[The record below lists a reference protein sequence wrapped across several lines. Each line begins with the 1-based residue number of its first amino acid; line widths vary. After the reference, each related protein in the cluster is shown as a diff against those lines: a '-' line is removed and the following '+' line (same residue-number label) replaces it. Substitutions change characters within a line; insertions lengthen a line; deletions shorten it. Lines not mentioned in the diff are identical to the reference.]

1 MKSKHIRMNFIRT
14 VALSC
19 FLFLT
24 INISVAQ
31 KISSAFTSGQYTSE
45 IKTYATNDGL
55 PSKNTTATLKDRR
68 GFIWVGTEN
77 GLCRF
82 DGYTFKTF
90 ANKAEDSSSIS
101 NNFVNAIIEDKKGKI
116 WVATMDGLNLL
127 DPLTETFT
135 RFVHRDNKPTSL
147 SNNKVWSVLCDKN
160 GKIWIG
166 TDDGFNQYI
175 SVSKGFVVYKPN
187 PARKNSLVGKS
198 VNSIIEDAQGDLW
211 LGNWSAGLN
220 RFNKKKQTFTNYAQY
235 QKPGAKNPN
244 DVWALSYAADGNI
257 WVGTYWDG
265 LFSFN
270 PKTLKFQ
277 KIEIPDREN
286 YSVFS
291 IMPAGKD
298 LLLVGGN
305 NGFYWYNTRMGSW
318 DKINDIPNFSYGD
331 SYKDRD
337 GIIWINGRNGLRK
350 IDHQQYKFNIN
361 LLPLGNREVKSV
373 VIRDSVIWLGTN
385 NGLFAINQHSRKMV
399 SFAKK
404 SNSNS
409 LTSNEI
415 LKLYFDS
422 QGILWI
428 LTENGFDSYHPKNNR
443 FTHHFHHSAIGNLF
457 NEDVFR
463 DILEIEPGIYM
474 LATDAGIKI
483 YNSKTNQFEHLYNQP
498 KNALSINNNH
508 TYALAKAA
516 DGKIWIGTYGG
527 GVNIFDIKTKHFRAL
542 ETINGNGKGLS
553 SNIIKAIYTDSKKN
567 IWVCTP
573 DGLNKFSPQGS
584 LLQVYSKTDG
594 FASNVFNDIAEDAD
608 GKIWLATESGI
619 SSLDP
624 TSKKVRNF
632 DEADGALAN
641 STIISNGKLIFVA
654 GNKGY
659 FSFNPNQIQFN
670 HVPPPVYLTDF
681 QLFNKAVVPGE
692 DGPLKENL
700 NVAKEIT
707 LNYDQSVFSIEF
719 VALNYAYSW
728 KNEYAYRLVGFDKKW
743 NYVGNQR
750 KATYTNLNPGTYR
763 FQVKASNNDGV
774 WNNEGYTIVI
784 KINPPWYLTWW
795 ACFLYIAAF
804 GAGTYTYISYRKK
817 QDELKYE
824 IKIAHIEGEKEKEL
838 NERKLSFFTNISHEF
853 RTPLTLIINPVKEL
867 LYQDAK
873 NLDTSSMHI
882 VYRNAKRL
890 LSLVDQ
896 LLLFRK
902 ADAQGDTLK
911 AANLNLTALL
921 KEVFLCFAHQ
931 ARSKNIQ
938 YDFIS
943 VTERIDVCADREKL
957 EIALFNLLSN
967 AFKFTPDGG
976 RIAVEV
982 KETEAKVNIRI
993 TDTGCGIAE
1002 DATEKIFNR
1011 FYQESTAGR
1020 SLGNG
1025 FGIGLF
1031 LVKNFIEMHGGSISC
1046 QNNEGPGTAFEIS
1059 LKKGNSHLN
1068 PAFIVTDRQETSSF
1082 LKELNQD
1089 DLLNEP
1095 VKKKEMILSDM
1106 LAQEKKSILIVDD
1119 NEEIAD
1125 YLGEV
1130 FKEKYQI
1137 YKASDGESGLAI
1149 IREALPDI
1157 VISDVM
1163 MQGMGGIELCSIV
1176 KEDESICHIPIV
1188 LLTASTSAEIKLKG
1202 VESGADDYI
1211 SKPFDKELLVARIAG
1226 ILKSKNSLQKYFYSE
1241 ITLNPTSSKISA
1253 EYKDFLKN
1261 CIRIVEQNIEDPNF
1275 NIKMLAEEIGMSRA
1289 NLFNKIKSVSGH
1301 SSNSFIRFIRL
1312 RKAAEIFIS
1321 SDKTIQETMYTVG
1334 MSDIKYFR
1342 EQFKKVFDMNP
1353 SDYIKKY
1360 RKNFTNNQSIDP
1372 DFKKTKQ

>member
-1 MKSKHIRMNFIRT
+1 MKFIRT

-19 FLFLT
+19 FLFFTL
-24 INISVAQ
+24 NISVAQ
-31 KISSAFTSGQYTSE
+31 KTNSVFLSGQYKSE
-45 IKTYATNDGL
+45 IKTYSTNDGL
-55 PSKNTTATLKDRR
+55 PSKNTTATLKDKR

-82 DGYTFKTF
+82 DGYTFKVF
-90 ANKAEDSSSIS
+90 SNKTADSSSIS
-101 NNFVNAIIEDKKGKI
+101 NNFVNAIVEDHQGKI

-127 DPLTETFT
+127 DPLSETFT
-135 RFVHRDNKPTSL
+135 RFVHRDNNSHSL
-147 SNNKVWSVLCDKN
+147 SNNKVWSLLCDKN
-160 GKIWIG
+160 GAVWVG
-166 TDDGFNQYI
+166 TDDGFNQY
-175 SVSKGFVVYKPN
+175 VTASKNFIVYKPN
-187 PARKNSLVGKS
+187 AADKKSMVGKS
-198 VNSIIEDAQGDLW
+198 VNSIIEDVRGDLW

-220 RFNKKKQTFTNYAQY
+220 RFDKKKRSFFNYAQY
-235 QKPGAKNPN
+235 KKPGTKNPN
-244 DVWALSYAADGNI
+244 DVWALANAADGNI
-257 WVGTYWDG
+257 WIGTYWNG

-270 PKTLKFQ
+270 PKTLKFS
-277 KIEIPDREN
+277 KVEIPDREN

-291 IMPAGKD
+291 IMPTGKD

-305 NGFYWYNTRMGSW
+305 NGFYWHNTRSGSW
-318 DKINDIPNFSYGD
+318 NKINDVPNFSYGD
-331 SYKDRD
+331 TYKDKD

-373 VIRDSVIWLGTN
+373 VIRDAVIWLGTN
-385 NGLFAINQHSRKMV
+385 NGLFSINE
-399 SFAKK
+399 K
-404 SNSNS
+404 SGKTAAFSKNNNSNS
-409 LTSNEI
+409 LSSNEI

-422 QGILWI
+422 SGLLWI
-428 LTENGFDSYHPKNNR
+428 LTENGFDSYDSKNNL
-443 FTHHFHHSAIGNLF
+443 FKHHYHYSAIGNLF

-463 DILEIEPGIYM
+463 DILEIDRGVYI

-483 YNSKTNQFEHLYNQP
+483 YDSQRNHFEHFYNQP
-498 KNALSINNNH
+498 KNPLSINNNH
-508 TYALAKAA
+508 TYALSKAP

-527 GVNIFDIKTKHFRAL
+527 GVNIFDPKTRHFRAL
-542 ETINGNGKGLS
+542 ETVNGGREGLS
-553 SNIIKAIYTDSKKN
+553 SNIVKAIYTDSRKN

-573 DGLNKFSPQGS
+573 DGLNRFLPKGNS
-584 LLQVYSKTDG
+584 LQVYSKTDG
-594 FASNVFNDIAEDAD
+594 FASNVFNDLVEDAD

-619 SSLDP
+619 SSFDP
-624 TSKKVRNF
+624 ISKKVRNF
-632 DEADGALAN
+632 DEADGVLAN
-641 STIISNGKLIFVA
+641 STITRDGKSIFVA

-659 FSFNPNQIQFN
+659 FSFNPDQIRFN
-670 HVPPPVYLTDF
+670 RVPPPVYLTDF
-681 QLFNKAVVPGE
+681 QLFNKSVVPE
-692 DGPLKENL
+692 ADGPLKENL

-707 LNYDQSVFSIEF
+707 LNYDQSVFSIEY

-774 WNNEGYTIVI
+774 WNDEGYTIVI
-784 KINPPWYLTWW
+784 KINPPWYLSWW
-795 ACFLYIAAF
+795 ACLIYVSAI
-804 GAGTYTYISYRKK
+804 GASTYVYISYRKK

-824 IKIAHIEGEKEKEL
+824 IKVAHIEGEKEKEL

-867 LYQDAK
+867 LYQDDK
-873 NLDTSSMHI
+873 SLDTSSMHI

-911 AANLNLTALL
+911 AANLNLTTLL

-931 ARSKNIQ
+931 ARSKGIQ
-938 YDFIS
+938 YEFIS
-943 VTERIDVCADREKL
+943 VSERIDVFADREKL
-957 EIALFNLLSN
+957 EIAVFNLLSN

-976 RIAVEV
+976 RIMVEIN
-982 KETEAKVNIRI
+982 ETADQVHISI

-1002 DATEKIFNR
+1002 DAKEKIFNR
-1011 FYQESTAGR
+1011 FYQESDANR
-1020 SLGNG
+1020 SFGNG

-1031 LVKNFIEMHGGSISC
+1031 LVKNFIEMHGGTINC
-1046 QNNEGPGTAFEIS
+1046 QNNDGVGTAFNIKL
-1059 LKKGNSHLN
+1059 LKGSSHIN
-1068 PAFIVTDRQETSSF
+1068 PAFIVPDRMESSSF

-1089 DLLNEP
+1089 DLVTEP
-1095 VKKKEMILSDM
+1095 VKNKEIVLGDM

-1137 YKASDGESGLAI
+1137 YKAGDGESGLAI
-1149 IREALPDI
+1149 IREFLPDM

-1261 CIRIVEQNIEDPNF
+1261 CITIVERNIEDPNF

-1289 NLFNKIKSVSGH
+1289 NLFNKIKSISGH

-1342 EQFKKVFDMNP
+1342 EQFKKVFEMNP

-1360 RKNFTNNQSIDP
+1360 RKNFSNNRSIDP
-1372 DFKKTKQ
+1372 GLKKTK

>member
-19 FLFLT
+19 FLFLN

-31 KISSAFTSGQYTSE
+31 KISSAFTPGQYTSE

-90 ANKAEDSSSIS
+90 ANKAGDSSSIS

-135 RFVHRDNKPTSL
+135 RFVHRDNQPNSL

-160 GKIWIG
+160 GKTWIG

-187 PARKNSLVGKS
+187 PARNNSLVGKS

-270 PKTLKFQ
+270 PETLKFQ

-305 NGFYWYNTRMGSW
+305 NGFYWYNTRIGSW

-385 NGLFAINQHSRKMV
+385 NGLFAIYQHSRKIV
-399 SFAKK
+399 SFGKK

-422 QGILWI
+422 HGILWI

-463 DILEIEPGIYM
+463 DIFEIEPGIYM

-542 ETINGNGKGLS
+542 ETINGSGKGLS

-573 DGLNKFSPQGS
+573 DGLNKFSPQGG

-624 TSKKVRNF
+624 TSNKVRNF

-659 FSFNPNQIQFN
+659 FSFNPTQIQFN

-692 DGPLKENL
+692 DGPLKQNL

-795 ACFLYIAAF
+795 ACLLYIAAI

-817 QDELKYE
+817 QDELTYE

-943 VTERIDVCADREKL
+943 ATERIDVCADREKL

-1031 LVKNFIEMHGGSISC
+1031 LVKNFIEMHSGTISC

-1137 YKASDGESGLAI
+1137 YKASDGESGLVI

-1372 DFKKTKQ
+1372 DFKKTK